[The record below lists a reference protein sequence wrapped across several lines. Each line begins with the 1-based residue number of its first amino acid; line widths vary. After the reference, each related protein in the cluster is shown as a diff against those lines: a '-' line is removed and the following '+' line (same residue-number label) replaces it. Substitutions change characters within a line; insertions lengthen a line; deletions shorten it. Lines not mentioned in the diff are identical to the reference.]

1 MRNRN
6 KLVFRLTV
14 FFLATLVAVSSLSAL
29 TVRAETKLKVLNAGS
44 LMVPFKKIEEEFEES
59 HPDVDV
65 QIEGHGSIQVMRHVT
80 EIHDKVDVT
89 AVADYSLIPLLMYET
104 NLPGTDKAY
113 ADWYIEFATN
123 NLGLAYTESS
133 EYSDEINSENW
144 YEIILRDGVN
154 FGMSD
159 PRMDACGY
167 RALIL
172 TRLAED
178 YYGDPELFEKMIG
191 DSFKN
196 YKINS
201 VDVAGLKK
209 ILVPQ
214 ILQPKPRKVTLRG
227 SSINLLAPLEAGG
240 VDYGF
245 QYESVARQHALKF
258 LHLPPEINLGSKKF
272 AESYSQVEV
281 KLDYQ
286 RFSSVDPVFTGRRL
300 TYGITIPENAPHPE
314 LAREFVEF
322 VVTKPGKGI
331 MENTYHPTLDPL
343 VTDNMEGLPGTLR
356 NLDIT
361 ESS

>member
-1 MRNRN
+1 MKNGN
-6 KLVFRLTV
+6 SVDLKLTV
-14 FFLATLVAVSSLSAL
+14 FFLVFAL
-29 TVRAETKLKVLNAGS
+29 TVISLSGLTAEAETKIKVLNAGS
-44 LMVPFKKIEEEFEES
+44 LMVPFNKIEEKFEET
-59 HPDVDV
+59 HPEVDV

-104 NLPGTDKAY
+104 DVPGTDKAY

-133 EYSDEINSENW
+133 EYSDEINADNW

-201 VDVAGLKK
+201 VDVAGMKK

-245 QYESVARQHALKF
+245 QYESVARQHDLKF
-258 LHLPPEINLGSKKF
+258 LHLPPEINLGSEKY
-272 AESYSQVEV
+272 ADTYNEVEV

-286 RFSSVDPVFTGRRL
+286 RFSSVNPVFTGRRL

-314 LAREFVEF
+314 LAREFVKF
-322 VVTKPGKGI
+322 VVTEPGKEI
-331 MENTYHPTLDPL
+331 MENNYHPTLDPL
-343 VTDNMEGLPGTLR
+343 VTDNMEGLPGILR